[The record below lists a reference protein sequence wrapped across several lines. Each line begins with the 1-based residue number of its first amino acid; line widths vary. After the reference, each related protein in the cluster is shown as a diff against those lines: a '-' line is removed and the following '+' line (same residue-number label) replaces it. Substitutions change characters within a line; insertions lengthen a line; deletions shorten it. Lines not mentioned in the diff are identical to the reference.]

1 MKRILIVRLSAI
13 GDVVMASGL
22 IPALRALHP
31 EARIAWLV
39 EPAAA
44 PLLAHNPRLDEVIV
58 WPRAEWQQLW
68 RARRYAELWR
78 RFCAFRRALRAQRF
92 DLALDTQGC

>member
-1 MKRILIVRLSAI
+1 MKRILIVRLSAF
-13 GDVVMASGL
+13 GDLVKASWL
-22 IPALRALHP
+22 IPAQRALHP

-58 WPRAEWQQLW
+58 WPRAEWQQL
-68 RARRYAELWR
+68 
-78 RFCAFRRALRAQRF
+78 
-92 DLALDTQGC
+92 